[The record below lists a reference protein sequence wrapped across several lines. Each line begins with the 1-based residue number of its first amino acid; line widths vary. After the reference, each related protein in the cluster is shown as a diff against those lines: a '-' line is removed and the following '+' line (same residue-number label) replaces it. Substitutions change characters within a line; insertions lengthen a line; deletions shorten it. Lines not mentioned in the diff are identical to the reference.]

1 MKSIEEAKA
10 MLQQL
15 HDNLWIA
22 EMPASRGGFEFGA
35 RMTVVRLESGALW
48 IHSPIELSP
57 VLKQELDALGEI
69 GFVVSPFRFHYQH
82 LEEFYAAYPNAR
94 FYAAPNFNMKKMK
107 SVRFAG
113 RLRKAPH
120 PEWAVDLDQLPVR
133 GNALDDEI
141 VFFHKAS
148 RTLIVTDLLFNIPD
162 NRSRFTSVVAGVL
175 GVRENLAPSR
185 NFKLFTRNKTLV
197 RQTVRKILEWDF
209 DRIILAHGDI
219 VKNGGREKFKQAF
232 AYLFSR

>member
-1 MKSIEEAKA
+1 
-10 MLQQL
+10 
-15 HDNLWIA
+15 
-22 EMPASRGGFEFGA
+22 MPASRGGFEFGA

-57 VLKQELDALGEI
+57 QLKNELDALGEI

-82 LEEFYAAYPNAR
+82 MEEFYAAYSNAR
-94 FYAAPNFNMKKMK
+94 FYAAPNFDMEKMK

-113 RLRKAPH
+113 RLRPAARA
-120 PEWAVDLDQLPVR
+120 EWAKDLDQLPVR

-148 RTLIVTDLLFNIPD
+148 RTLIVTDLCFNIPD
-162 NRSRFTSVVAGVL
+162 DRSRFTSLVAGVL

-185 NFKLFTRNKTLV
+185 NFKLCTRNKTLV
-197 RQTVRKILEWDF
+197 RQTIRKILQWDF
-209 DRIILAHGDI
+209 DRIILSHGEI
-219 VKNGGREKFKQAF
+219 VESGGKQKFVKAF
-232 AYLFSR
+232 AYLLGR